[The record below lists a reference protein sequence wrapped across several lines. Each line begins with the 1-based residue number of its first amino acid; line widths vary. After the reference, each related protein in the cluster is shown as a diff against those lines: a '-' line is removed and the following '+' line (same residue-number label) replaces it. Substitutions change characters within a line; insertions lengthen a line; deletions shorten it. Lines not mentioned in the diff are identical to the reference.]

1 MFLIAPDYDQT
12 HQQLCT
18 QRLLYWKYVKFI
30 RFGNL
35 LYGKVMNIKCITHL
49 FVARNYHLR
58 IVRSLIHLLS
68 SRQLL
73 NNTTEM
79 WYYIICVI
87 LVIVVWFLSIL
98 IFSEQIRKSV
108 FAEFFTSR
116 FISLWYES
124 LFISLKYYQLEKF
137 TEFPSDPTAGK
148 LVFVASPLE
157 ISIHF
162 H

>member
-1 MFLIAPDYDQT
+1 
-12 HQQLCT
+12 
-18 QRLLYWKYVKFI
+18 
-30 RFGNL
+30 
-35 LYGKVMNIKCITHL
+35 MNIKCITHL

-58 IVRSLIHLLS
+58 IVRSLTS
-68 SRQLL
+68 SFRRQLL

-87 LVIVVWFLSIL
+87 LVIVVWFLAIL

-148 LVFVASPLE
+148 LVFVASSRQ
-157 ISIHF
+157 ISINF